1 MLSNR
6 EKGYSIYMQKVRKK
20 KRIKTR
26 VYRTATHKAPWKFLS
41 GMCAHANECRNQSL
55 KGAQTR
61 RVNIGAVSFSLSR
74 CSTCLIRASARL
86 KSSRLHVSS
95 VCLSF
100 EGDVRHFWKDD
111 ADSSMQRW
119 NLKSEKPVNSK
130 VFRVIL
136 ANCSMVIYFWNKMK
150 ITSNEM
156 SLKFSS
162 LNFMS
167 YRCRKCKLGMNSGE
181 GKLVVSQ
188 DGETDVFF
196 WIIISQE
203 QRLKV
208 DREAVPYSGRTGK

>member
-1 MLSNR
+1 M
-6 EKGYSIYMQKVRKK
+6 
-20 KRIKTR
+20 
-26 VYRTATHKAPWKFLS
+26 YRTATHKAPWKFLS
-41 GMCAHANECRNQSL
+41 GMCAHVSECRNQSL

-119 NLKSEKPVNSK
+119 NLKPEKSVNSK
-130 VFRVIL
+130 IFRVIL
-136 ANCSMVIYFWNKMK
+136 VNCSMVIYFWNKMK
-150 ITSNEM
+150 ITSNEV
-156 SLKFSS
+156 SLKCSS
-162 LNFMS
+162 LNFIS

-181 GKLVVSQ
+181 GNSLLVKI
-188 DGETDVFF
+188 GRRIYFF
-196 WIIISQE
+196 ELLFRKSN
-203 QRLKV
+203 
-208 DREAVPYSGRTGK
+208 D